1 MTGALLA
8 VLRRELRSLINL
20 PHTYAIGAAFLA
32 LSGIFFLT
40 FLIQSNLPDL
50 EQYYSN
56 IATTLL
62 VFTPI
67 VAMRSF
73 AEERRAGALD
83 ITLSWPIPRTALVV
97 GKYLVNTLYLWVL
110 LSVAWLYLRLLLDL
124 GEVEVGKVVA
134 GYAGILLLAAALGAL
149 ALAVSARA
157 SSPTGAAF
165 LGFGLLLGLW
175 TLQFAP
181 RWLGGGLG
189 RAIGSVSPASHLEA
203 STRGVIDGGDVAYFL
218 TCVVVG
224 LGLSAHA
231 LERQRPGVARR
242 LRGRRGALLGA
253 VGAAGVVLLVAGA
266 SIEAQADLTPTRRFT
281 ITRQTKA
288 IAARVDSP
296 VTITGFVDPDGP
308 LAVQMRALIRQYRA
322 AHIPVTLELV
332 DPDAQPGRTRAHGV
346 SRYGQMLVEIGKRSE
361 LVPDVE
367 EVSLTSA
374 ILRLTR
380 EKPALACFTVGH
392 GEPDINDTRPDGY
405 EGFAAYLRQLGYG
418 TELLA
423 LGAPGG
429 PARLERCTVVIAGP
443 RIPFLPSELALLGDH
458 LRNRGRLL
466 IMADPDDAA
475 RAQLS
480 ELLRPYGLAFGSGEV
495 RDRSSLADDPAS
507 VVAFSYPSENPAIR
521 DLKRDGIPVLFV
533 DPHPIEKATGGEPA
547 ESVTPLVAS
556 SSQSSIPGNPAD
568 GPFILAAAFDASEVS
583 TNQPDGAQLV
593 TSRLAVVGSAGIASN
608 RLIDNFGNRD
618 FATGL
623 VQWVGREND
632 VISAGRT
639 YGGVHKVVLT
649 KARRDTLVRS
659 GVVFPSLAFL
669 APMPVAL
676 LRLRRG

>member
-1 MTGALLA
+1 MTRALLA
-8 VLRRELRSLINL
+8 VLGRELRSLVCL
-20 PHTYAIGAAFLA
+20 PHTYAIGAAFIA
-32 LSGIFFLT
+32 LSGVFFLT

-62 VFTPI
+62 VLTPI
-67 VAMRSF
+67 IAMRSF

-97 GKYLVNTLYLWVL
+97 GKYLVNTLYTWVL
-110 LSVAWLYLRLLLDL
+110 LSVAWLYLRLLLGL
-124 GEVEVGKVVA
+124 GEVEVGKAVA
-134 GYAGILLLAAALGAL
+134 GYVGILLLAAALGAL
-149 ALAVSARA
+149 ALGVSARA

-203 STRGVIDGGDVAYFL
+203 GTRGVIEGGDVAYFL

-224 LGLSAHA
+224 LGLAAHA
-231 LERQRPGVARR
+231 LEKQRPGLARH
-242 LRGRRGALLGA
+242 LRPRRAALLGA
-253 VGAAGVVLLVAGA
+253 VGAAGVALLVAGT

-288 IAARVDSP
+288 IAARVHSP
-296 VTITGFVDPDGP
+296 VTVTGFVDPDGP

-322 AHIPVTLELV
+322 AHVPVTLELV
-332 DPDAQPGRTRAHGV
+332 DPDAQPGRARAHGV
-346 SRYGQMLVEIGKRSE
+346 SRYGQLLVELGGRSE

-380 EKPALACFTVGH
+380 ATPALACFTVGH

-405 EGFAAYLRQLGYG
+405 DGFSAYLRQLGYG
-418 TELLA
+418 TEQLA

-429 PARLERCTVVIAGP
+429 AARLERCTVVIAGP
-443 RIPFLPSELALLGDH
+443 RIPFLPSELDLLADH
-458 LRNRGRLL
+458 IRNRGRLL

-475 RAQLS
+475 RAQLN
-480 ELLRPYGLAFGSGEV
+480 ELLRPYGLTFGAGTV

-507 VVAFSYPSENPAIR
+507 VVAFSYPSESPPIR

-533 DPHPIEKATGGEPA
+533 NPHPLEKATGGEA
-547 ESVTPLVAS
+547 VESVTPLVAS
-556 SSQSSIPGNPAD
+556 SSKSNIPGTEAD
-568 GPFILAAAFDASEVS
+568 GPFVLAALYDASAVS
-583 TNQPDGAQLV
+583 DQPGGAELV
-593 TSRLAVVGSAGIASN
+593 TSRFGVVGSAGIASN
-608 RLIDNFGNRD
+608 RLIDSFGNRD
-618 FATGL
+618 FVTGM

-659 GVVFPSLAFL
+659 GIVFPSLAFL
-669 APMPVAL
+669 LPMPVAL

>member
-1 MTGALLA
+1 MGALLA
-8 VLRRELRSLINL
+8 VLRRELRALISL

-67 VAMRSF
+67 IAMRSF

-83 ITLSWPIPRTALVV
+83 ITLSWAIPRTALVV
-97 GKYLVNTLYLWVL
+97 GKYLVNTLYIWIL

-124 GEVEVGKVVA
+124 GEVEVGKAVA

-181 RWLGGGLG
+181 RWLGGGIG

-203 STRGVIDGGDVAYFL
+203 GTRGVIDGGDVAYFL

-242 LRGRRGALLGA
+242 LRPRRGALLGA
-253 VGAAGVVLLVAGA
+253 VGAAGVVLLVAGT

-288 IAARVDSP
+288 IAARVQTP

-367 EVSLTSA
+367 EISLTSA

-380 EKPALACFTVGH
+380 ERPATACFTVGH

-405 EGFAAYLRQLGYG
+405 EGFAAYLRQLGYA
-418 TELLA
+418 TEQLA
-423 LGAPGG
+423 LGAPGA

-443 RIPFLPSELALLGDH
+443 RIPLLPSELTLLADH

-466 IMADPDDAA
+466 IMADPDEAA
-475 RAQLS
+475 RAQLT
-480 ELLRPYGLAFGSGEV
+480 ELLRPYGLAFGAGEV

-507 VVAFSYPSENPAIR
+507 VVAFSYPSESPPIR

-533 DPHPIEKATGGEPA
+533 DPHPIEKATGGEAA

-556 SSQSSIPGNPAD
+556 SSHSSIPGNPAD
-568 GPFILAAAFDASEVS
+568 GPFILAAGFDASEVS
-583 TNQPDGAQLV
+583 NQPGGAQLT
-593 TSRLAVVGSAGIASN
+593 TSRFAVVGSAGIASN
-608 RLIDNFGNRD
+608 RLIDSFGNRD

-659 GVVFPSLAFL
+659 GIVFPSLAFL

>member
-1 MTGALLA
+1 MGALLA
-8 VLRRELRSLINL
+8 VLRRELRALISL

-67 VAMRSF
+67 IAMRSF

-83 ITLSWPIPRTALVV
+83 ITLSWAIPRTALVV
-97 GKYLVNTLYLWVL
+97 GKYLVNTLYIWIL

-124 GEVEVGKVVA
+124 GEVEVGKAVA

-181 RWLGGGLG
+181 RWLGGGIG

-203 STRGVIDGGDVAYFL
+203 GTRGVIDGGDVAYFL

-242 LRGRRGALLGA
+242 LRPRRGALLGA
-253 VGAAGVVLLVAGA
+253 VGAAGVVLLVAGT

-288 IAARVDSP
+288 IAARVQTP

-367 EVSLTSA
+367 EISLTSA

-380 EKPALACFTVGH
+380 ERPATACFTVGH

-405 EGFAAYLRQLGYG
+405 EGFAAYLRQLGYA
-418 TELLA
+418 TEQLA
-423 LGAPGG
+423 LGAPGA

-443 RIPFLPSELALLGDH
+443 RIPLLPSELTLLQNH

-466 IMADPDDAA
+466 IMADPDEAA
-475 RAQLS
+475 RAQLT
-480 ELLRPYGLAFGSGEV
+480 ELLRPYGLAFGAGEV

-507 VVAFSYPSENPAIR
+507 VVAFSYPSESPPIR

-533 DPHPIEKATGGEPA
+533 DPHPIEKATGGEAA

-556 SSQSSIPGNPAD
+556 SSHSSIPGNPAD
-568 GPFILAAAFDASEVS
+568 GPFILAAGFDASEVS
-583 TNQPDGAQLV
+583 NQPGGAQLT
-593 TSRLAVVGSAGIASN
+593 TSRFAVVGSAGIASN
-608 RLIDNFGNRD
+608 RLIDSFGNRD

-659 GVVFPSLAFL
+659 GIVFPSLAFL